1 MSYLPI
7 SITCLPTRN
16 FSILSPFDASSPS
29 LYAAGWDNL
38 NKLLQGGIIKTK
50 LLQGAIKI
58 RLSFYPSE
66 TK

>member
-38 NKLLQGGIIKTK
+38 NKIAAGWDNLNKIAAGWDNLNKLLQGGII
-50 LLQGAIKI
+50 
-58 RLSFYPSE
+58 
-66 TK
+66 